1 MSDEGATGD
10 ASAALSIQR
19 AGHVAIVTLNRPDKL
34 NALNSE
40 LRRGILD
47 AAAELGE
54 DDEVRAVVITGSG
67 RGFCS
72 GVDLSGAR
80 PTPASEQSQSQ
91 RLDEFGWVGRQA
103 IALYELDKPT
113 IAAVN
118 GVAAGAGMS
127 LALSCDMRVGSHHA
141 RFRTVFLERS
151 LSPDSGMS
159 FFLPRIVGYSRAAD
173 LIFTSRDV
181 DADEAYRLGLL
192 DRLVEG
198 DLVKEAVSLAEQMA
212 AWPPLAL
219 RSAKR
224 VLQHNLEVDLRQAL
238 RYETAGLG
246 YARRAPNDVREA
258 GASFRERRRANFTG
272 T

>member
-1 MSDEGATGD
+1 MSYQSLILE
-10 ASAALSIQR
+10 R
-19 AGHVAIVTLNRPDKL
+19 RGHVAVATLNRPDRL
-34 NALNSE
+34 NALDGG
-40 LRRGILD
+40 LRRESLELADEILGDD
-47 AAAELGE
+47 AVWAL
-54 DDEVRAVVITGSG
+54 VITGAG

-72 GVDLSGAR
+72 GADLSG
-80 PTPASEQSQSQ
+80 PLPPPAEAQGAI
-91 RLDEFGWVGRQA
+91 LDEMGWVGRQA
-103 IALYELDKPT
+103 LAFYQLDKPV

-127 LALSCDMRVGSHHA
+127 LALACDLRVGGPTA
-141 RFRTVFLERS
+141 RFKTVFLERS

-181 DADEAYRLGLL
+181 DAAEAYRIGLL
-192 DRLVEG
+192 DRLV
-198 DLVKEAVSLAEQMA
+198 DDDPVEAAVALAEQICA
-212 AWPPLAL
+212 LPPVAM

-224 VLQHNLEVDLRQAL
+224 VLQHNLEAELTEAL

-246 YARRAPNDVREA
+246 FARKARNDVAESM
-258 GASFRERRRANFTG
+258 ASFREKRPPRFTG

>member
-1 MSDEGATGD
+1 MSDATGGL
-10 ASAALSIQR
+10 SAALTIERS
-19 AGHVAIVTLNRPDKL
+19 GHVAIVTLNRPDKL

-40 LRRGILD
+40 LMQGILD
-47 AAAELGE
+47 FAAELAE
-54 DDEVRAVVITGSG
+54 DDEVRAVVLTGAG

-72 GVDLSGAR
+72 GADLTAGRPAQGAQ
-80 PTPASEQSQSQ
+80 PSQSQ

-103 IALYELDKPT
+103 LALYELDKPT
-113 IAAVN
+113 IAAIN

-127 LALSCDMRVGSHHA
+127 LALSCDVRVGSPQA

-173 LIFTSRDV
+173 LIFTSRDI
-181 DADEAYRLGLL
+181 DAEEAYRLGLL
-192 DRLVEG
+192 DRLVEE
-198 DLVKEAVSLAEQMA
+198 DLLKEAVALAEQMA
-212 AWPPLAL
+212 EWPPLAL

-224 VLQHNLEVDLRQAL
+224 VLQHNVEVDLREAL

-246 YARRAPNDVREA
+246 YARRAPNDAKEA
-258 GASFRERRRANFTG
+258 GESFRERRPPNFTG